1 VIFGGAGRL
10 RRLLADI
17 APLRTSRD
25 FRLLF
30 ASRTVTLFGSQA
42 TEVALLV
49 QAKQLTGSAVAVGLL
64 GAAELVPLV
73 VFGLYGGA
81 LADRLDRRRLI
92 RWCEAGLGCC
102 AVLLVINASL
112 ARPAVWP
119 LYLIAAGLMALAALQ
134 RPSLEAS
141 VPRVVGRDQLTAA
154 GALQSMSVNTSVIA
168 GTALG
173 GVLAT
178 WPGPLAVYVLDA
190 VSFTVSLGFLGRLGP
205 LPAPEPDDDAPP
217 GRRARKHSLLSGIGY
232 ARRRPELIG
241 SYLVDLAAMTLSFP
255 NALFPFMA
263 ADLHAPWAV
272 GLMFAAPSAGAVAAS
287 ATSGWAGRVHRHG
300 RAIALAAAGWG
311 LAITGF
317 GLAPD
322 IAVALALL
330 VLAGGADMLSGIF
343 RGTLWNQ
350 TIPDSMRGRM
360 AGVELLQLRPRPVG
374 GPDPGGQRGQHH
386 QPAGITVVRRADLRR
401 RGGRDLRGAA
411 RLRRLQRP
419 AHGRWRR
426 RGRRA
431 AVGVA
436 AGAGHPSRL
445 SRLPVIPAGL
455 RRPWDGAAAEPSHR
469 DRLQPERAGEP
480 GDHRLAVDRAAAEQV
495 DRDQVLFRPGV
506 NAQVRLGEDEH
517 QRDRAVREDHVAG
530 VQDVAP
536 AVRHR
541 GGRQRGQ
548 PRYVGDR

>member
-1 VIFGGAGRL
+1 VIFGGARRL
-10 RRLLADI
+10 RRLMADT

-64 GAAELVPLV
+64 GAVELVPLV

-102 AVLLVINASL
+102 ATLLVVNASL
-112 ARPAVWP
+112 PRPAVWP
-119 LYLIAAGLMALAALQ
+119 LYLVAAALMGLAALQ

-141 VPRVVGRDQLTAA
+141 VPRVVGREQLTAA
-154 GALQSMSVNTSVIA
+154 AALQSMSVSTSVIA

-178 WPGPLAVYVLDA
+178 WPGPLAVYVLDIL
-190 VSFTVSLGFLGRLGP
+190 SFAVSLGFLGMLGP
-205 LPAPEPDDDAPP
+205 LPAPQADADAHA
-217 GRRARKHSLLSGIGY
+217 GGLAGLLSGIGY
-232 ARRRPELIG
+232 ARHRPELIG
-241 SYLVDLAAMTLSFP
+241 SYLVDLAAMTFAFP

-263 ADLHAPWAV
+263 AQLHAPWAV

-287 ATSGWAGRVHRHG
+287 ATSGWAVRVDRHG

-343 RGTLWNQ
+343 RQTLWNQ
-350 TIPDSMRGRM
+350 TIPDAMRGRL
-360 AGVELLQLRPRPVG
+360 AGVELLSYGL
-374 GPDPGGQRGQHH
+374 GPSAGQIR
-386 QPAGITVVRRADLRR
+386 AG
-401 RGGRDLRGAA
+401 
-411 RLRRLQRP
+411 
-419 AHGRWRR
+419 
-426 RGRRA
+426 
-431 AVGVA
+431 GVA
-436 AGAGHPSRL
+436 SITSPRFSLWSGGLICVGAVAVTCAA
-445 SRLPVIPAGL
+445 LPGFFAYSA
-455 RRPWDGAAAEPSHR
+455 RRTADGTT
-469 DRLQPERAGEP
+469 RAGELP
-480 GDHRLAVDRAAAEQV
+480 SA
-495 DRDQVLFRPGV
+495 
-506 NAQVRLGEDEH
+506 
-517 QRDRAVREDHVAG
+517 
-530 VQDVAP
+530 
-536 AVRHR
+536 
-541 GGRQRGQ
+541 
-548 PRYVGDR
+548 

>member
-1 VIFGGAGRL
+1 VIFGGARRL
-10 RRLLADI
+10 RRLMADI

-30 ASRTVTLFGSQA
+30 ASRTITLFGSQA

-49 QAKQLTGSAVAVGLL
+49 QARQLTGSAVAVGLL
-64 GAAELVPLV
+64 GAVELVPLV

-102 AVLLVINASL
+102 AVLLVVNASL

-154 GALQSMSVNTSVIA
+154 AALQSMSVNTSVIA

-173 GVLAT
+173 GALAT
-178 WPGPLAVYVLDA
+178 WPGPLAVYVLDTVSFA
-190 VSFTVSLGFLGRLGP
+190 VSLAFLGRLGP
-205 LPAPEPDDDAPP
+205 LPAPEADVDAPV
-217 GRRARKHSLLSGIGY
+217 GGLRSLLSGIGY

-241 SYLVDLAAMTLSFP
+241 SYLVDLAAMTFSFP

-263 ADLHAPWAV
+263 AELHAPWAV

-343 RGTLWNQ
+343 RETLWNQ

-360 AGVELLQLRPRPVG
+360 AGVELLSYGL
-374 GPDPGGQRGQHH
+374 GPSAGQ
-386 QPAGITVVRRADLRR
+386 I
-401 RGGRDLRGAA
+401 
-411 RLRRLQRP
+411 
-419 AHGRWRR
+419 
-426 RGRRA
+426 
-431 AVGVA
+431 
-436 AGAGHPSRL
+436 
-445 SRLPVIPAGL
+445 
-455 RRPWDGAAAEPSHR
+455 
-469 DRLQPERAGEP
+469 RAGSVASITSPRVSLWSGGLICVGAVAVICAALP
-480 GDHRLAVDRAAAEQV
+480 GFVAYSARRTADGTGQA
-495 DRDQVLFRPGV
+495 
-506 NAQVRLGEDEH
+506 DELPS
-517 QRDRAVREDHVAG
+517 A
-530 VQDVAP
+530 
-536 AVRHR
+536 
-541 GGRQRGQ
+541 
-548 PRYVGDR
+548 